1 MGKIAKII
9 VIASLSAMVVAAVPI
24 TTAAVVLGESSLYED
39 TYLAGLKLKRDLL
52 NQKDRKRLI
61 FIGGSSLPFGLR
73 SELIEKELPEY
84 HVVNFGLYG
93 ALGTECMLD
102 LALPYIQD
110 EDLVLLS
117 FEQNKQT
124 LSSYFSG
131 HIFLQAAN
139 DCKDAFFDLDERDR
153 NAVLGSGV
161 SFAQEKFS
169 YWSASSKPQGD
180 GAYQKQYFEAHGDLV
195 YDGASGNAMAER
207 YDPNQLVS
215 FDVSWWEESF
225 IKEVNWFTE
234 EVQKKGAKT
243 YYWFAPINQKSV
255 QNLYELDDYCVSLA
269 EKIKCPI
276 LGDPHASVFDEGYF
290 FDSNFHLNN
299 AGANNNTRR
308 FVRDYKAEF
317 GITSKTN
324 IEVMDIPS
332 AIVPEVEEGDNSDRA
347 CFVVES
353 KTDHA
358 VVTGLSKEGLKRS
371 GLILPATENGL
382 PITEFS
388 VSTFQN
394 NSVIESI
401 RLQNNL
407 RAIPDY
413 AFSGATNLKRIEL
426 TSLNPA
432 TYQIGSHLLD
442 GTDADIYVPK
452 EAVGRYRSHYFF
464 SIYSSRIRE
473 M

>member
-1 MGKIAKII
+1 MGKAAKII
-9 VIASLSAMVVAAVPI
+9 VIASLSAALVATVPL
-24 TTAAVVLGESSLYED
+24 TTAAVVLGESSLYGD
-39 TYLAGLKLKRDLL
+39 TYVAGLKIKRDLL
-52 NQKDRKRLI
+52 KQKERKRLI

-73 SELIEKELPEY
+73 SDLIERELPEC

-110 EDLVLLS
+110 EDVVLLS

-131 HIFLQAAN
+131 HTFLQATN

-153 NAVLGSGV
+153 NAVLGAGT

-169 YWSASSKPQGD
+169 YWASASKPQGD
-180 GAYQKQYFEAHGDLV
+180 GAYQKQYFEPHGDLV

-207 YDPNQLVS
+207 YDPNQLVN
-215 FDVSWWEESF
+215 FDISWWEESF
-225 IKEVNWFTE
+225 VKEVNTFVE
-234 EVQKKGAKT
+234 EARKKGAKT
-243 YYWFAPINQKSV
+243 YYWFAPVNQKSA
-255 QNLYELDDYCVSLA
+255 QNIYEIDDYCISLQA
-269 EKIKCPI
+269 KLKCTI
-276 LGDPHASVFDEGYF
+276 LGDPHASLFDEGYF

-317 GITSKTN
+317 GISSKTN
-324 IEVMDIPS
+324 IEVMGIPL
-332 AIVPEVEEGDNSDRA
+332 AIVPEVEEGDNSDRD
-347 CFVVES
+347 CFVIDAKS
-353 KTDHA
+353 DHA
-358 VVTGLSKEGLKRS
+358 VVTALSSEGLNRRD
-371 GLILPATENGL
+371 LILPSSENGL
-382 PITEFS
+382 PITEFD
-388 VSTFQN
+388 VSTFQK

-401 RLQNNL
+401 RLQKNL
-407 RAIPDY
+407 RSIPDY
-413 AFSGATNLKRIEL
+413 AFFGATSLRRIEL
-426 TSLNPA
+426 TSLNPS

-464 SIYSSRIRE
+464 SVYASRIRE
-473 M
+473 I